1 MSFND
6 LKFFD
11 RKTKRTDAQRRV
23 KLLMANNIKS
33 ETLTNELP
41 QSLMRKFAKRKIFP
55 ISMDDA
61 WGTDLAN
68 KQLTLKHIKDVFD
81 IYNEYSW
88 VVLLVMK
95 VKQMRNQSK
104 T

>member
-33 ETLTNELP
+33 ETLANELP

-61 WGTDLAN
+61 
-68 KQLTLKHIKDVFD
+68 
-81 IYNEYSW
+81 
-88 VVLLVMK
+88 
-95 VKQMRNQSK
+95 
-104 T
+104 

>member
-23 KLLMANNIKS
+23 KLLMANNIKR

-41 QSLMRKFAKRKIFP
+41 QSLMRKFSKRKIFP

-61 WGTDLAN
+61 
-68 KQLTLKHIKDVFD
+68 
-81 IYNEYSW
+81 
-88 VVLLVMK
+88 
-95 VKQMRNQSK
+95 
-104 T
+104 

>member
-41 QSLMRKFAKRKIFP
+41 QSLMRKFAKRKIFR

-61 WGTDLAN
+61 
-68 KQLTLKHIKDVFD
+68 
-81 IYNEYSW
+81 
-88 VVLLVMK
+88 
-95 VKQMRNQSK
+95 
-104 T
+104 

>member
-11 RKTKRTDAQRRV
+11 RKTKKTDAQRRV

-33 ETLTNELP
+33 ETLANELP

-61 WGTDLAN
+61 
-68 KQLTLKHIKDVFD
+68 
-81 IYNEYSW
+81 
-88 VVLLVMK
+88 
-95 VKQMRNQSK
+95 
-104 T
+104 

>member
-11 RKTKRTDAQRRV
+11 RKTKKTDAQRRV

-55 ISMDDA
+55 ISRDDA
-61 WGTDLAN
+61 
-68 KQLTLKHIKDVFD
+68 
-81 IYNEYSW
+81 
-88 VVLLVMK
+88 
-95 VKQMRNQSK
+95 
-104 T
+104 

>member
-55 ISMDDA
+55 ISMDD
-61 WGTDLAN
+61 T
-68 KQLTLKHIKDVFD
+68 
-81 IYNEYSW
+81 
-88 VVLLVMK
+88 
-95 VKQMRNQSK
+95 
-104 T
+104 

>member
-33 ETLTNELP
+33 ETLTNELT

-55 ISMDDA
+55 ISMD
-61 WGTDLAN
+61 GMLA
-68 KQLTLKHIKDVFD
+68 
-81 IYNEYSW
+81 
-88 VVLLVMK
+88 
-95 VKQMRNQSK
+95 
-104 T
+104 

>member
-11 RKTKRTDAQRRV
+11 RKTKKTDAQRRV
-23 KLLMANNIKS
+23 QLLMANNIKS

-41 QSLMRKFAKRKIFP
+41 QSLMRNFAKRKIFP

-61 WGTDLAN
+61 
-68 KQLTLKHIKDVFD
+68 
-81 IYNEYSW
+81 
-88 VVLLVMK
+88 
-95 VKQMRNQSK
+95 
-104 T
+104 

>member
-1 MSFND
+1 
-6 LKFFD
+6 
-11 RKTKRTDAQRRV
+11 
-23 KLLMANNIKS
+23 MANNIKS

-55 ISMDDA
+55 IPRDDA
-61 WGTDLAN
+61 WGADLAN

>member
-33 ETLTNELP
+33 ETLTNELT

-61 WGTDLAN
+61 
-68 KQLTLKHIKDVFD
+68 
-81 IYNEYSW
+81 
-88 VVLLVMK
+88 
-95 VKQMRNQSK
+95 
-104 T
+104 

>member
-11 RKTKRTDAQRRV
+11 RKTKKTDAQRRV

-41 QSLMRKFAKRKIFP
+41 QSLMRKFAKRKIFR

-61 WGTDLAN
+61 
-68 KQLTLKHIKDVFD
+68 
-81 IYNEYSW
+81 
-88 VVLLVMK
+88 
-95 VKQMRNQSK
+95 
-104 T
+104 